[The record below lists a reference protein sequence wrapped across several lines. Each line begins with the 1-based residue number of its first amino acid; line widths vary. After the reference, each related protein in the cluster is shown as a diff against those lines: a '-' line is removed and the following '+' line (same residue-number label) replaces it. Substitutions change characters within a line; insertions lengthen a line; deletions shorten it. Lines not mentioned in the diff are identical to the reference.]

1 MGTKGSFKKGNTAA
15 CKYKE
20 EYVELMRSYTK
31 DGYEV
36 IPTLEEFCEIHNIPE
51 RTFSRWVTEEKEKY
65 SRLATEYAHMLA
77 KQKKL
82 LCQYGLTGAFNAQI
96 VKFLLS
102 NNHGMS
108 EKTAT
113 AIDAKTDNKFE
124 VNIKVVD

>member
-1 MGTKGSFKKGNTAA
+1 MAVGKPFPS
-15 CKYKE
+15 KYKE
-20 EYVELMRSYTK
+20 EYVERLRDYRNG
-31 DGYEV
+31 GYEV
-36 IPTLEEFCEIHNIPE
+36 IPTLEEFCEIIEVPE
-51 RTFSRWVTEEKEKY
+51 RTFNRWVTEEKEKY
-65 SRLATEYAHMLA
+65 PRLATEYAYMLA
-77 KQKKL
+77 KQKRL
-82 LCQYGLTGAFNAQI
+82 LCEYGLTGAFNAQI

>member
-1 MGTKGSFKKGNTAA
+1 MGGRPFEPGNTAS

-20 EYVELMRSYTK
+20 EYVALLKAYRIN
-31 DGYEV
+31 GYDV

-51 RTFSRWVTEEKEKY
+51 RTFNRWVTEKAEKY
-65 SRLATEYAHMLA
+65 PRLATEYAHMLA
-77 KQKKL
+77 KQKTLLVKL
-82 LCQYGLTGAFNAQI
+82 GLTNVFNPQI
-96 VKFLLS
+96 VKFLLA

-113 AIDAKTDNKFE
+113 NIDAKTDNKFE